1 MIEIDNDGFTVAAE
15 VIAEGLKLAPADIQ
29 PMLKAG
35 IILSATEAGVDEDLG
50 TFRLTFSTRHRR
62 LRLVVDALGGVLSSS
77 VLDFGEQPLP
87 PASRRPAR
95 SEVYR
100 RSGAFRRPR
109 PLNITVLS

>member
-15 VIAEGLKLAPADIQ
+15 VIADGLRLAPGDIQ
-29 PMLKAG
+29 ALLKSGA
-35 IILSATEAGVDEDLG
+35 ILSATEAGVDDDLG

-87 PASRRPAR
+87 PATRRP
-95 SEVYR
+95 
-100 RSGAFRRPR
+100 GA
-109 PLNITVLS
+109 I